1 MINTIKSYLKG
12 ALPKPLSE
20 TLRLFYNYQDIIAS
34 IIFIIDNKFKLTFSE
49 KFHIVK
55 QIYTITYNIDCP
67 HTQKEILSFIKDIL
81 LLPLEIKGC
90 VVEAGSYKGGSSAK
104 FSLAAKVANRELVIF
119 DSFEGIP
126 EHNESHEK
134 SIFGAPVSFNKGS
147 YYGSLEEVTSNITK
161 YGKIEVCRF
170 IKGWFEETMPYFK
183 EPIALI
189 YIDVDL
195 ASSTRTCLKYLYPL
209 ISPGGELFSQDGLL
223 PLVIE
228 VFDDDSFWE
237 KEVDCKKPIIHGLRE
252 KKLIK
257 IIKD

>member
-1 MINTIKSYLKG
+1 MFSTIKSNLKRV
-12 ALPKPLSE
+12 LPKPISE
-20 TLRLFYNYQDIIAS
+20 TLRLFYNYQDILVTIGFILNNEINLTYYEKLQ
-34 IIFIIDNKFKLTFSE
+34 II
-49 KFHIVK
+49 K
-55 QIYTITYNIDCP
+55 QIYNISYHIDCP
-67 HTQKEILSFIKDIL
+67 HTQEEILLFITSIL
-81 LLPLEIKGC
+81 LIQPDQRGC
-90 VVEAGSYKGGSSAK
+90 IVEAGSYKGGSSAK
-104 FSLAAKVANRELVIF
+104 FSLAAKAAHRELVIF

-126 EHNESHEK
+126 EHNESHDK

-147 YYGSLEEVTSNITK
+147 YYGSLEEVTINITK

-170 IKGWFEETMPYFK
+170 IKGWFEETMPHFK
-183 EPIALI
+183 DPIALI
-189 YIDVDL
+189 YMDVDL

-209 ISPGGELFSQDGLL
+209 LLPGGELFSQDGLL

-237 KEVDCKKPIIHGLRE
+237 NEIGCKKPIIDGLRE